1 MVETGHTVAVGVATA
16 VRVMALMTSDLA
28 VAIETGADEV
38 AVRGATVADER
49 AAAAHDASSKTMTAK
64 RTSGGMKLFSSRI
77 SER

>member
-16 VRVMALMTSDLA
+16 VRVMALMKSDLA

-38 AVRGATVADER
+38 GATVADER